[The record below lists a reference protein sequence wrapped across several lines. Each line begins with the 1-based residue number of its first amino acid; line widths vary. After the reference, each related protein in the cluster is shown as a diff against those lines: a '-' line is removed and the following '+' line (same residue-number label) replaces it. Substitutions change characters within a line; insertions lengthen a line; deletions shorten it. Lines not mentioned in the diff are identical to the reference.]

1 MKCIAA
7 YLSHRSQ
14 YICHSVSNS
23 FSDILPA
30 VSGVLQKC
38 PLVSLF
44 VYKWP
49 SFVSIIIA
57 FIYML
62 YGDDTKC
69 LRHERDLS
77 EMNCLQKD
85 VDNLFQWSLTSA
97 IYSLI
102 ITSLYTCS
110 SGQRTI
116 LPLPIQLTTR
126 L

>member
-1 MKCIAA
+1 MTLFVIISYCTNLRSFGITGALLRLICLTG
-7 YLSHRSQ
+7 LSTLVTVHA
-14 YICHSVSNS
+14 SNS

-38 PLVSLF
+38 PQVSLF

-69 LRHERDLS
+69 LRHRRDLS

-85 VDNLFQWSLTSA
+85 VDNLFNGA
-97 IYSLI
+97 
-102 ITSLYTCS
+102 
-110 SGQRTI
+110 
-116 LPLPIQLTTR
+116 
-126 L
+126 